1 MKLKIYSSLET
12 YNLNDNEDV
21 LEIYS
26 KLSKINGV
34 EINKCISQIDLRE
47 EMKKSLLFIYPS
59 FVEETFCNCCIEAGS
74 QGCNIISTNI
84 GAIKEV
90 MNDYVDLID
99 VNVENMNH
107 PYYDI
112 VNNKF
117 IDNFVEKSSN
127 IINKYLNNDLEL
139 EEKLKNQIYI
149 YKKKI

>member
-1 MKLKIYSSLET
+1 
-12 YNLNDNEDV
+12 
-21 LEIYS
+21 
-26 KLSKINGV
+26 
-34 EINKCISQIDLRE
+34 
-47 EMKKSLLFIYPS
+47 
-59 FVEETFCNCCIEAGS
+59 
-74 QGCNIISTNI
+74 
-84 GAIKEV
+84 

-139 EEKLKNQIYI
+139 EKKLKNQIFP
-149 YKKKI
+149 YKKKYNPSNYCNDLF